1 MNSRCTSALLVSL
14 LALAGCSGSPPPEVA
29 VAYGKKWGAETT
41 SRFSPCPDIKGV
53 WHLQKPSEGS
63 FLDET
68 GETVAHRRW
77 HLPQLFGQSVYRFI
91 AIETGTLGTMVY
103 GSDAMPGFGVGSWSS
118 HARKSLSDVEMPCVG
133 HGWRQVAITHHSRNA
148 AAARVLKLVPEKLVK
163 IAQTDFVARTAG
175 HELLLATRIDYEGT
189 GKDGDAIKDGYW
201 HFVKMARLHEN
212 PKDQGFK
219 P

>member
-1 MNSRCTSALLVSL
+1 
-14 LALAGCSGSPPPEVA
+14 
-29 VAYGKKWGAETT
+29 
-41 SRFSPCPDIKGV
+41 
-53 WHLQKPSEGS
+53 
-63 FLDET
+63 
-68 GETVAHRRW
+68 
-77 HLPQLFGQSVYRFI
+77 
-91 AIETGTLGTMVY
+91 
-103 GSDAMPGFGVGSWSS
+103 MPGFGVGSWSS

-163 IAQTDFVARTAG
+163 IVQTDFVARTAG